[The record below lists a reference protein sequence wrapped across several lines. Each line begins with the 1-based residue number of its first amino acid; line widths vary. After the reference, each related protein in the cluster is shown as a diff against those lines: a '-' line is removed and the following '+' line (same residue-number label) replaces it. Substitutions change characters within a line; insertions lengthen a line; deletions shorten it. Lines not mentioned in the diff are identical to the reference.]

1 MKFINFSIDDY
12 IADIL
17 TQNDF
22 FKHIHPNAITLVGV
36 IFNIIIFRIVFN
48 NKFNLLNNKYDN
60 IAFFIILLTRY
71 LSDILDGKVA
81 RKYNKVSELGNYL
94 DSLSDIM
101 MCFIIYSFIIKI
113 YTNTSNKLIIL
124 SYIFILFIFQ
134 YTFNIFNTHSLIK
147 NNINNNIFTTI
158 ISVITNNTIIM
169 FSVFYIIYTRK

>member
-1 MKFINFSIDDY
+1 M
-12 IADIL
+12 
-17 TQNDF
+17 
-22 FKHIHPNAITLVGV
+22 
-36 IFNIIIFRIVFN
+36 
-48 NKFNLLNNKYDN
+48 
-60 IAFFIILLTRY
+60 TRY